1 MVISP
6 RKRKGLE
13 EISQEARAAADTV
26 SHLISS
32 MTLAVEEKVAIQ
44 DQIHNLARESEYMI
58 DRIDNIS
65 RSGQKK
71 ILLAYRAF
79 LQENLDAVDE
89 RLKELKKSG
98 KH

>member
-1 MVISP
+1 MVVSP
-6 RKRKGLE
+6 RKKKGLE